1 MTLGIDNSL
10 DSTLA
15 DDGMYIVGNTDGH
28 FYPLSHKE
36 YKETYAEKLKDKV
49 IATDYAIAKEVVST
63 KWWLRSPAAKYKNNA
78 LAVMAN
84 GAVDV
89 NVVTDYLGVRPA
101 ADLK

>member
-1 MTLGIDNSL
+1 MTNNILTELPNL
-10 DSTLA
+10 Q
-15 DDGMYIVGNTDGH
+15 
-28 FYPLSHKE
+28 
-36 YKETYAEKLKDKV
+36 TYAEKLKGKV

-63 KWWLRSPAAKYKNNA
+63 KWWLRSPARVKNSA

-84 GAVDV
+84 GAVDD